1 MTGMARLKAA
11 TGPLVALAAG
21 ALVTLRFAS
30 LGDYPQD
37 AGPPIRA
44 LLEGHLGR
52 AIELQPLMGG
62 FAVLARLPFAAL
74 ALVGSG
80 SELFVYRLGALPCV
94 AAASLLG
101 IACWRL
107 TDGRSPAVRLCFAAL
122 CILNPPIAVALGAG
136 HPEEILGGALAVA
149 AVLLAVRGR
158 TLLGALALGLALA
171 TKQWA
176 LLAVLPFLLAV
187 PGRRGQA
194 LLVSGSTAALL
205 TLPFLVG
212 DLGRF
217 SRMTG
222 MAAATPRGS
231 GRETIWW
238 LISSPR
244 HGYATSWVLPGW
256 VGHVAH
262 PLILFVA
269 VPLSILFLRRGGA
282 REDALG
288 LLALVFLLR
297 CILDPVDNAYYHV
310 PFLLALVAWEALRRE
325 TPLAS
330 ALAAAGLWL
339 VFSRVAPHHSAA
351 LANASYLAVALC
363 LAAYLVSALLGPGAP
378 AASRL
383 RPGPASPSR
392 PARRPA

>member
-1 MTGMARLKAA
+1 MTVMARLKAA
-11 TGPLVALAAG
+11 TDPLVALAAG

-37 AGPPIRA
+37 AGPPMRA

-52 AIELQPLMGG
+52 ALELQPLMGG
-62 FAVLARLPFAAL
+62 FALLARLPFAAF

-80 SELFVYRLGALPCV
+80 SELLVYRLGALPCV
-94 AAASLLG
+94 AAAALLG
-101 IACWRL
+101 LACW
-107 TDGRSPAVRLCFAAL
+107 LCFAAL
-122 CILNPPIAVALGAG
+122 CILNPPIAAALGAG

-187 PGRRGQA
+187 PGRRGRA
-194 LLVSGSTAALL
+194 LLVSGSTALLL

-212 DLGRF
+212 DPGRF
-217 SRMTG
+217 FRMTG

-238 LISSPR
+238 LITSPK

-256 VGHVAH
+256 VGHVTH
-262 PLILFVA
+262 PLILLVA
-269 VPLSILFLRRGGA
+269 VPLSFLFLRRGGA

-351 LANASYLAVALC
+351 LANASYLVVALC
-363 LAAYLVSALLGPGAP
+363 LTAYLVSALLGPGAP